1 MPEDL
6 SGETNE
12 KAFFIGTQINEN
24 VKIYEVIL
32 VDVDKFLANKQR
44 VFLLKFLR
52 KRMMFHVTCPFL
64 FAYDFS
70 FLFFEFI
77 CD

>member
-44 VFLLKFLR
+44 VFLLKLSS
-52 KRMMFHVTCPFL
+52 
-64 FAYDFS
+64 AQ
-70 FLFFEFI
+70 EF
-77 CD
+77 DLL